1 MSNNNKNY
9 KIAFIFVLYKT
20 PNKEVKRLK
29 EEVKALGILDYRIY
43 FIDNTK
49 NNRGYAAGVNIGLK
63 QAIKD
68 GCNLFVVA
76 NPDIS
81 LKNLNGKNLLAAGE
95 YFDIWGLAMRQAGKI
110 YYGGKI
116 DRWRLSGGLIDKKPE
131 KRFFPVDFVSG
142 SLMFIKKKVIEKVG
156 PPACGFDEGY
166 FMYYEDVDFCFRAKK
181 EGFGIGVDTKN
192 FYKHKES
199 SKSNKQKEYFL
210 FKNRWRFFWRYS
222 NLSQKIKEFIRLP
235 KTFFESLP
243 LFLKLFL
250 ESKFLRDFFS
260 LNFSTFL
267 NKLFHFGL
275 FIFLV
280 KNLLPAQYGL
290 YTLAW
295 AYVGF
300 FIPFI
305 DLGTTNYGLVY
316 LPKQSRQALIKLI
329 FLRLFIALIIYCVA
343 NIAAFFIFLRQK
355 EMFWYVFLA
364 SSTII
369 SSIWSG
375 SYLIINSIRQKV
387 IYSSLLSLVFNLFFV
402 ALIMIFYLL
411 FKNLSAIFQAVF
423 ISFFLYFLLNY
434 FLVKKEIGRWQWQ
447 MDFSFWTEIIKKSL
461 IFVLISFFASVRYK
475 ADVFLLNFFQG
486 SEAVGLYSSGYKFL
500 EASVLIAGSYNITA
514 MPIFSKL
521 SKDLNALRKKIKKDY
536 YLLMFLSLSI
546 VFGFYFLSPLIL
558 PILLGERYLASIYLA
573 RLLIFALP
581 FIFINS
587 IFFNFLYSQDRP
599 QKVLFVLIIQAF
611 LSLILN
617 LVFIPKISYWSP
629 VYVSIL
635 GEIIT
640 VLLSFKFIHPIIK
653 K

>member
-1 MSNNNKNY
+1 MKKNKDF
-9 KIAFIFVLYKT
+9 KIAFIFILYKT
-20 PNKEVKRLK
+20 PKKEVKRLK
-29 EEVKALGILDYRIY
+29 EEVKALGILDYKIY
-43 FIDNTK
+43 FIDNGE

-63 QAIKD
+63 KAIED

-81 LKNLNGKNLLAAGE
+81 LKNLTKKSFEARQH
-95 YFDIWGLAMRQAGKI
+95 FDVWGLAMKQAGKI

-116 DRWRLSGGLIDKKPE
+116 DIWRLSGGLIEKKP
-131 KRFFPVDFVSG
+131 KMRFFPVDFVSG
-142 SLMFIKKKVIEKVG
+142 SLMFIKKEVVEKTG
-156 PPACGFDEGY
+156 FFDESY

-181 EGFGIGVDTKN
+181 KGFDIGVDTEN
-192 FYKHKES
+192 FYEHKEI
-199 SKSNKQKEYFL
+199 SKDNRQKEYFL

-222 NLSQKIKEFIRLP
+222 NLSQKIKEIVRLP

-243 LFLKLFL
+243 LFLKWFI

-260 LNFSTFL
+260 LNLSTFL

-280 KNLLPAQYGL
+280 KHLLPSQYGI

-316 LPKQSRQALIKLI
+316 LPKQSKQALIKLI
-329 FLRLFIALIIYCVA
+329 SLRIFIASIIYCIA
-343 NIAAFFIFLRQK
+343 NVAAFFIFFRQK
-355 EMFWYVFLA
+355 EMFWYIFLA

-387 IYSSLLSLVFNLFFV
+387 IYSSLLSLIFNLFFV
-402 ALIMIFYLL
+402 VLIMIFYLL
-411 FKNLSAIFQAVF
+411 FRNLSAIFQAVF
-423 ISFFLYFLLNY
+423 LSFFLYFLLNY
-434 FLVKKEIGRWQWQ
+434 FLVKKEIGYLIWQI
-447 MDFSFWTEIIKKSL
+447 DFGFWREIIKKSL

-475 ADVFLLNFFQG
+475 VDVFLLNFYQG

-514 MPIFSKL
+514 MPIFSRL

-536 YLLMFLSLSI
+536 YLLMFLSLLI
-546 VFGFYFLSPLIL
+546 VFGFYFFSPVIL
-558 PILLGERYLASIYLA
+558 PILLGKKYLAAIYLA

-581 FIFINS
+581 FVFINS
-587 IFFNFLYSQDRP
+587 IFFNFLYSQDKP
-599 QKVLFVLIIQAF
+599 QKVLLVLIIQAF

-617 LVFIPKISYWSP
+617 LVFVPKISYWSP
-629 VYVSIL
+629 VYVVIL
-635 GEIIT
+635 GEILT
-640 VLLSFKFIHPIIK
+640 ALLSYKLVYQIIK